1 MLRRGIIGVYDFFA
15 GRRLGLFL
23 CSILAFALAA
33 FLALQLKLEEN
44 ILSFLPQDEGNQ
56 RVAFVYQNV
65 SLADTWVLRVEAAPG
80 KTLTPQALLPYAD
93 SLANYLKTGDKEQK
107 ISDIFY
113 RTDALPF
120 DDILS
125 YIVENTPFFLEPSDY
140 LCLDTLLQPS
150 KIGDILRKN
159 HGILL
164 SPAGAFFR
172 DIYARDPLHL
182 SQPVLARL
190 QELNPG
196 AAYPIIDGGLFSQ
209 DSSSVIMLVS
219 SCESAED
226 TGGNAALK
234 ALMDKAEAYLAQV
247 SGGEALMS
255 YFGAAAIAVGNAEQ
269 IKRDSQLSM
278 LLSLGLIL
286 LLFWAFF
293 RALRPMIY
301 LLLPVLFGMTVALG
315 VMALCKG
322 SMSAIALGASSAIV
336 GIALNY
342 SLHFLIHRRMV
353 PDSRQ
358 SLEDLVSPMSIGSLT
373 TVGAFLSLLFLSA
386 ESLRDFG
393 LLATLVLAATLVFV
407 LFVMPHLGFPTY
419 KLQNRFVQGI
429 EKFTSYTPE
438 TQGSVL
444 AIMAACTLVFLC
456 FMPRTGF
463 NGDLSKINYITPK
476 QKTAMEALRGQSEAV
491 EQARYMVSYGA
502 DLNAALQAREASQG
516 LVAALRDEGVLSSV
530 QGPGNWL
537 PSQERQQEKARL
549 WKDFWE
555 KKGPEILSVFEAE
568 AAKIGFRPQFHAAF
582 LQRLR
587 EGVVGE
593 IPIDHSPLTDR
604 MLADYILR
612 DSSQVMVIDLLYAD
626 DYAPEHWEAGLEG
639 QASQFVFDKGSVAR
653 SLVYTLTQDFDFV
666 LYICALLVLAFLAL
680 AFRSVEMTLLAFI
693 PMVLAWVW
701 ILGLMGILGLEF
713 NIVNVILAT
722 FIFGLGD
729 DYSIFILEG
738 LSHELSY
745 GKKMLHSYKT
755 AVLLSALTMFIGMG
769 SLIFAQHPAMR
780 SLGEVTVVGMLSVVV
795 ISYTVSPAL
804 FRWLSR
810 RRGEIRKFPISL
822 ASVLRTVVSFLIY
835 LLIVLYLFVVGFVLL
850 RLLGGGKRRKS
861 AFHAQFCGALRFCSK
876 YMFGIS
882 FRILNP
888 YKEDFARPA
897 IIIANHQSQLDL
909 LYALAISPKIVA
921 VTNQWVW
928 NSPYYRHIIRYADFV
943 PVYEGLE
950 QSMALLAERMAA
962 GYSVL
967 VFPEGHRAE
976 EGEISRFHQ
985 GAFYMARSLNVPIL
999 PLVMHGVGHILPK
1012 GSIFPNRGAVHVEIG
1027 RAYSPDA
1034 ALSLREQAKEA
1045 RAWYKEAYAALHA
1058 QVACPKDYYY
1068 RFRQQYVLRGGEV
1081 LGAFRRCWRQHRG
1094 FETLMSRLP
1103 ASGRV
1108 LISPSHYGFEALVA
1122 ACIRRDLQ
1130 VDAWEA
1136 DENLRAF
1143 AGRIGMNP
1151 PNLHILETAPC
1162 VEDYAVVIDISLEK

>member
-1 MLRRGIIGVYDFFA
+1 MLRRGIIRVYDFFS

-23 CSILAFALAA
+23 SSILAFALAA

-44 ILSFLPQDEGNQ
+44 IFSFLPQDEENQ
-56 RVAFVYQNV
+56 RIAFVYQNV
-65 SLADTWVLRVEAAPG
+65 SLADKWVLRVEAAPG
-80 KTLTPQALLPYAD
+80 KSLAPQALLPYAD
-93 SLANYLKTGDKEQK
+93 SLAGYLKTKDKEQK

-120 DDILS
+120 DEILS
-125 YIVENTPFFLEPSDY
+125 YIVENTPFFLESSDY
-140 LCLDTLLQPS
+140 LRLDSLLQPS
-150 KIGDILRKN
+150 KIGDILREN

-172 DIYARDPLHL
+172 EMYARDPLHL

-209 DSSSVIMLVS
+209 DSTSVIMLLS
-219 SCESAED
+219 SDESVEN

-234 ALMDKAEAYLAQV
+234 ALMDEAEAYLPQM
-247 SGGEALMS
+247 SGGEAVMS
-255 YFGAAAIAVGNAEQ
+255 YFSAAAIGVGNAER
-269 IKRDSQLSM
+269 IKKDSQLSM

-322 SMSAIALGASSAIV
+322 SMSAIALGAGSAIV

-353 PDSRQ
+353 PNSRQ

-373 TVGAFLSLLFLSA
+373 TMGAFLSLLFLSA

-393 LLATLVLAATLVFV
+393 LLATLALAATLVFV
-407 LFVMPHLGFPTY
+407 VFVMPHLGFPAY

-429 EKFTSYTPE
+429 EKITSYTPE
-438 TQGSVL
+438 TKGSILV
-444 AIMAACTLVFLC
+444 IIAACTVVFLC
-456 FMPRTGF
+456 FMSRTGF
-463 NGDLSKINYITPK
+463 NGELNSINYVTPK
-476 QKTAMEALRGQSEAV
+476 QKAAMEALRGQTEAV
-491 EQARYMVSYGA
+491 EQARYIVSYGA
-502 DLNAALQAREASQG
+502 DLDAALRAREASQG
-516 LVAALRDEGVLSSV
+516 IVAALRDEGVLSRV
-530 QGPGNWL
+530 QGAGAWL

-549 WKDFWE
+549 WSAFWE
-555 KKGPEILSVFEAE
+555 KKGPEILDVFEAE
-568 AAKIGFRPQFHAAF
+568 AAKIGFKPQFHASF
-582 LQRLR
+582 LQRAQQ
-587 EGVVGE
+587 GVADE
-593 IPIDHSPLTDR
+593 IPIDYSPLTDR

-626 DYAPEHWEAGLEG
+626 DQAPEHWEAGLEG

-653 SLVYTLTQDFDFV
+653 SLVQTLTQDFDFV

-680 AFRSVEMTLLAFI
+680 SFRSVEMTLLAFI

-701 ILGLMGILGLEF
+701 ILGLMGIFGLEF

-780 SLGEVTVVGMLSVVV
+780 SLGEVTVVGMLSVVI
-795 ISYTVSPAL
+795 ISYTVSPAI

-810 RRGEIRKFPISL
+810 RRGEIRKYPISL
-822 ASVLRTVVSFLIY
+822 ASVLRVVVSFLIY
-835 LLIVLYLFVVGFVLL
+835 LILGLYLLLAGFVLL
-850 RLLGGGKRRKS
+850 RLFGGGKRQKKR
-861 AFHAQFCGALRFCSK
+861 FHAQFCGILRFCAK
-876 YMFGIS
+876 YMFGIC

-888 YKEDFARPA
+888 HKQDFARPS

-928 NSPYYRHIIRYADFV
+928 NSPYYRHIIRFADFV
-943 PVYEGLE
+943 PVYEGME
-950 QSMALLAERMAA
+950 QSMELLRERIAA

-976 EGEISRFHQ
+976 EGEMSRFHQ
-985 GAFYMARSLNVPIL
+985 GAFYMARALNVPIL

-1012 GSIFPNRGAVHVEIG
+1012 GSVFPNRGAVHVEIG
-1027 RAYSPDA
+1027 QAYTPDA
-1034 ALSLREQAKEA
+1034 ALCLREQAKAA
-1045 RAWYKEAYAALHA
+1045 RAWYKEAYAHLHA

-1081 LGAFRRCWRQHRG
+1081 LGTFGRRWRQSHG
-1094 FETLMSRLP
+1094 FAALMARLP

-1108 LISPSHYGFEALVA
+1108 LIWSSHYGFEALVA
-1122 ACIRRDLQ
+1122 ACMRRDLQ

-1143 AGRIGMNP
+1143 AARIGMNP
-1151 PNLHILETAPC
+1151 PNLHILETAPG